1 MFRICAVNHVPFR
14 MCVFSC
20 IWSSLGAL
28 SLSLKYFMQVLRCSL
43 SPSEVTAHLFDVV
56 CYSPEIDINDFK
68 CRKFLFHNFDSV
80 FLGSSKV
87 CK

>member
-1 MFRICAVNHVPFR
+1 MYLFV
-14 MCVFSC
+14 CV
-20 IWSSLGAL
+20 SSLVYGPLWVL

-68 CRKFLFHNFDSV
+68 CRKFLFHSFDSV